1 MVVIINKMIE
11 SVSRSINVDCTVR
24 PRSTVDGGTKQLK
37 PQNRTKRGG
46 DFAQAKKSGFERVTK
61 RIGAIFLGRIQK
73 LWKNVRA

>member
-1 MVVIINKMIE
+1 M
-11 SVSRSINVDCTVR
+11 
-24 PRSTVDGGTKQLK
+24 K